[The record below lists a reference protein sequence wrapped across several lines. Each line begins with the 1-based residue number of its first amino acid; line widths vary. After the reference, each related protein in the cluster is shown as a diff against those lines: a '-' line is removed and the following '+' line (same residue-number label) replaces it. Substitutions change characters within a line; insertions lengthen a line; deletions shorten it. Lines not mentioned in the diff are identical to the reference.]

1 MSAGTNAALA
11 TSVALCAAG
20 MSWAVRGRA
29 SQFFG
34 PSVWRAPHRRRSLAL
49 TFDDGPGPHTPAIL
63 EILATYHV
71 PATFFQIGANVRR
84 APDLARAVHA
94 AGHQIGN
101 HSDTHPNFA
110 LRPASFIHD
119 EFARAQETILEATGL
134 RPVLL
139 RAPYGVRWFGF
150 RRMQEQ
156 LGLLGVMWTSIAL
169 DWKLPAPAIA
179 ARVLAQA
186 TGGGIL
192 CLHDGRG
199 TSPNPD
205 SRPTVEALRRI
216 IPALLERGYRF
227 ETVSQLLCS
236 PATTN

>member
-1 MSAGTNAALA
+1 MPASPNAALA
-11 TSVALCAAG
+11 TSLALCAAG
-20 MSWAVRGRA
+20 MSWAVRGR
-29 SQFFG
+29 SSRVFG
-34 PSVWRAPHRRRSLAL
+34 PSVWRAPHRRKSIAL
-49 TFDDGPGPHTPAIL
+49 TFDDGPTPQTLAIL
-63 EILATYHV
+63 EILAAHHV

-110 LRPASFIHD
+110 LRPGSFIHD
-119 EFARAQETILEATGL
+119 EFARAQDTISRVTGG
-134 RPVLL
+134 RPVVM

-179 ARVLAQA
+179 ARVLSQA
-186 TGGGIL
+186 TPGGIL

-199 TSPNPD
+199 TAPNPD